1 MKSIKKVYTIIKNAV
16 IGFIDDN
23 VISMC
28 ASLSFY
34 TIFSL
39 PPLLMIIIALLSV
52 FFGKEAIEGQLVYE
66 IQTLVGKQVAVQI
79 QEVIKNLKLYN
90 NNGIAAFIGT
100 LVFLFGASGVFSEI
114 QHSLNTIWKIKPINK
129 NGLLNVIHN
138 KLLSFSMIGSLT
150 FLMIVCLII
159 NVMLDLFNKRVEF
172 LFKDTTVNIINVIN
186 ISIVFSVITVLF
198 MLIFK
203 TLPGKKLRWK
213 YITVAALTSS
223 VLFIIG
229 KYFIGLYLGNS
240 SLISIYG
247 AAGTLIMLLIW
258 VYYSALILFF
268 GAEIAKAHAKSN
280 NEFDEEIK

>member
-1 MKSIKKVYTIIKNAV
+1 MYSIFKNA
-16 IGFIDDN
+16 IIAFIDDN

-66 IQTLVGKQVAVQI
+66 IQSVVGKQVAVQI
-79 QEVIKNLKLYN
+79 QEIIKNLKLFN
-90 NNGIAAFIGT
+90 NNGIAAFIGS

-114 QHSLNTIWKIKPINK
+114 QNSLNSIWKIKPQHK
-129 NGLLNVIHN
+129 NGVVQYLQNR
-138 KLLSFSMIGSLT
+138 LLSFSMIGSLS
-150 FLMIVCLII
+150 FLMIVTLIV
-159 NVMLDLFNKRVEF
+159 NLLLDLFNKRLEF
-172 LFKDTTVNIINVIN
+172 LFKDTTVQIINLVNMGLVFVVIA
-186 ISIVFSVITVLF
+186 FLF

-213 YITVAALTSS
+213 YIMVAVLSTS

-229 KYFIGLYLGNS
+229 KQLIGIYLGNS
-240 SLISIYG
+240 NLISIYG

-258 VYYSALILFF
+258 VYYSAFILYF
-268 GAEIAKAHAKSN
+268 GAELAKAHAKSN
-280 NEFDEEIK
+280 NEFDE